1 MKPTRLFLILP
12 IAAIALNSCKTT
24 NVETVETQT
33 EQPEEKTA
41 DPPEEKIEKI
51 EKIEEEIEETE
62 TALKKIDMTK
72 WRYNEEDGVFFQTG
86 IEYCLGTKDAPYRK
100 IAFFVPGTLFKAKKN
115 SADFYTVEVADEEAE
130 IPYVMRIEKP
140 LEKPMKAATVY
151 ERKSRP
157 FTKAGFVYVL
167 AGGES
172 VEDFKSAVKYTRYNS
187 ELLPGT
193 TERFYVMGEGRSGAL
208 AAMVGLE
215 SGGSESERKF
225 SELGAAKT
233 SGEVAGIASWST
245 SAGGKTDWQNE
256 SEAQKNAQTKILQE
270 SLDDFLSAAVFPFK
284 ASFTSDRLPEPEKPG
299 EFKAAGGILDGK
311 KTRRPKRGIP
321 NPDEEAEYKRKKEKR
336 DGELNGIFETPA
348 DYIAALN
355 HRSKKNGGGDWIIFD
370 EESGK
375 AKITTA
381 EGFYTS
387 MKNGEA
393 ESEEALQIPAAD
405 IMKMLEGGAAPARF
419 FRIREGLFSSGFNL
433 QAAAALKEALEKAGA
448 KVDFKAVW
456 ESGRTDAEISGGIEE
471 NTIEWINGIE
481 KGTSR

>member
-1 MKPTRLFLILP
+1 MK
-12 IAAIALNSCKTT
+12 
-24 NVETVETQT
+24 
-33 EQPEEKTA
+33 
-41 DPPEEKIEKI
+41 
-51 EKIEEEIEETE
+51 
-62 TALKKIDMTK
+62 KKRQK
-72 WRYNEEDGVFFQTG
+72 FG
-86 IEYCLGTKDAPYRK
+86 
-100 IAFFVPGTLFKAKKN
+100 KK
-115 SADFYTVEVADEEAE
+115 
-130 IPYVMRIEKP
+130 
-140 LEKPMKAATVY
+140 
-151 ERKSRP
+151 
-157 FTKAGFVYVL
+157 
-167 AGGES
+167 
-172 VEDFKSAVKYTRYNS
+172 
-187 ELLPGT
+187 
-193 TERFYVMGEGRSGAL
+193 
-208 AAMVGLE
+208 
-215 SGGSESERKF
+215 GSESERKF
-225 SELGAAKT
+225 SELGAART

-256 SEAQKNAQTKILQE
+256 SEAQKNAQTKILQK